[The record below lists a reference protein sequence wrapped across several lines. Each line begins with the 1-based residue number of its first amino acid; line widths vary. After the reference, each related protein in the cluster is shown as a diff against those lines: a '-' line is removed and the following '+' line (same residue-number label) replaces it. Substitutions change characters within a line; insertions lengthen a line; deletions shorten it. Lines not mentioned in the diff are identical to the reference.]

1 MKVIADHYKNVL
13 PTGKEL
19 AVLHAISELEEEL
32 GVPPH
37 LPDVAGRY
45 GVTRQAI
52 HYWVKRLRLKN
63 LVEPGPGAGHTL
75 GSQTP
80 PIKLT
85 QQGRYFIATSR

>member
-1 MKVIADHYKNVL
+1 MGIIGNHPKNPL

-19 AVLHAISELEEEL
+19 TVLHVISELEEEL

-37 LPDVAGRY
+37 LLDVAQKY

-63 LVEPGPGAGHTL
+63 LVEPGPGAGHVM
-75 GSQTP
+75 GSQAP